1 MKALCARVAD
11 LLLEESNV
19 HLVPAPVTVCGD
31 IHGQFWDVLEIFRQ
45 GGEAPDTSYIFMVSA
60 EQGRGEAV
68 VRVEEQVVV
77 EGGSALCLSNVAG

>member
-19 HLVPAPVTVCGD
+19 HLVQAPVTVCGD

-45 GGEAPDTSYIFMVSA
+45 GGEAPDTSYIFMVRVRSA
-60 EQGRGEAV
+60 VCGVRCEPQGWCSAGWLEA
-68 VRVEEQVVV
+68 Q
-77 EGGSALCLSNVAG
+77 A